1 MKIKYPEILTSN
13 TQNALPNTKNV
24 LPNTKNISWPLD
36 LQYKKCIAEY
46 KQINNIWNLD
56 PQ

>member
-13 TQNALPNTKNV
+13 TQNA

-46 KQINNIWNLD
+46 KQINNIWNMD